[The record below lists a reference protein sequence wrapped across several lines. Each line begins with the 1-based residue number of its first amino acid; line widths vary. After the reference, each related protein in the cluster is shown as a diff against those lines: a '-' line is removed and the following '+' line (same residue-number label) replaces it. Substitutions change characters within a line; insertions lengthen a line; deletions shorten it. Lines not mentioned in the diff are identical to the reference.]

1 MAKTSYKKN
10 LVNKPAYE
18 VGSQQVIKGR
28 QNPTMTF
35 MSNDLVP
42 GSDTYIEIG
51 WVYEMPSPNPHIH
64 SHSHDYPEIVLHIGT
79 DPKHPEELGGK
90 IEFVVGGETIVIDK
104 TSALYI
110 PKGVEHGPLTWKD
123 VKKPHIQ
130 MVVMPGAGTVKES
143 NPAGYIPADKKK

>member
-1 MAKTSYKKN
+1 MPKRSYKKN
-10 LVNKPAYE
+10 LVDKPAYE

-64 SHSHDYPEIVLHIGT
+64 NHSHDYPEIVLHIGT

-90 IEFVVGGETIVIDK
+90 IEFMVGGEKIVIDK
-104 TSALYI
+104 TSALFI
-110 PKGVEHGPLTWKD
+110 PKGVDHGPLTWKS
-123 VKKPHIQ
+123 VEKPHIQ
-130 MVVMPGAGTVKES
+130 MVVMPGAGTIKES